1 MTRAGTPVAATA
13 STVRSVSATL
23 VPAVSAAYTASW
35 MTGPSI
41 SGSEYGRPT
50 SMMSA
55 PASAMATAAVIAP
68 STLGKPVGR

>member
-1 MTRAGTPVAATA
+1 MTSAGTPAPAMA

-23 VPAVSAAYTASW
+23 VPAASAACTACW

-68 STLGKPVGR
+68 STLGKPAGR